1 MPLSENWTY
10 KSHHSPYKPNMTDKL
25 APIAAAFQEALS
37 QATHTKELEAVKVRF
52 LGKKGE
58 IQALLVG
65 LKDLSGE
72 EKAQVGK
79 GINELK
85 QSLTQ
90 EIANAEARLVAQEE
104 QAALASSWIDVTL
117 NPQGQEAGSLHPI
130 TLVHQRL
137 EEIFEAMG
145 FLILD
150 GPHVETDYYNFE
162 ALNFDP
168 HHPARDMHDTFFTQG
183 GRLLRT
189 QTSPIQIRGMERLK
203 PPIRMVGTGKVFR
216 CERLDASHEAC
227 FHQIEGMMIDKGIN
241 VGHLIHTM
249 KVMLSEMFEKE
260 VEVRLRPGYFP
271 FVEPGYELEIAC
283 LLCGG
288 KGCAACKKLGWV
300 ELLGCGMVHPNVLK
314 AGGIDPT
321 VYSGF
326 AFGMGTDRLAMQR
339 YQINDI
345 RHLHNGDLSF
355 NRRFSTASQYQV
367 Y

>member
-1 MPLSENWTY
+1 MEQ
-10 KSHHSPYKPNMTDKL
+10 KL
-25 APIAAAFQEALS
+25 AAITQAFEEALGAVTDT
-37 QATHTKELEAVKVRF
+37 QGIDELKVRF

-58 IQALLVG
+58 VSKLMVG
-65 LKDLSGE
+65 LKDLSNQD
-72 EKAQVGK
+72 KAAAGK
-79 GINELK
+79 GINILK
-85 QSLTQ
+85 NQLTGAL
-90 EIANAEARLVAQEE
+90 EKGLNRLKLAEE
-104 QAALASSWIDVTL
+104 QKAVEEQWIDVTL
-117 NPQGQEAGSLHPI
+117 NPAGSESGSLHPI

-145 FLILD
+145 FMVLD

-168 HHPARDMHDTFFTQG
+168 HHPARDMHDTFFFHS

-189 QTSPIQIRGMERLK
+189 QTSPIQIRGMENHK

-249 KVMLSEMFEKE
+249 QVMLSEMFEKH

-271 FVEPGYELEIAC
+271 FVEPGFELEIAC
-283 LLCGG
+283 LLCNG
-288 KGCAACKKLGWV
+288 KGCAACKKVGWV
-300 ELLGCGMVHPNVLK
+300 ELLGCGMVHPNVLH
-314 AGGIDPT
+314 AGGIDPE

-326 AFGMGTDRLAMQR
+326 AFGMGTDRLAMQK
-339 YQINDI
+339 YGITDI
-345 RHLHNGDLSF
+345 RHLHNGDINF
-355 NRRFSTASQYQV
+355 NRRFSTASGYRV
-367 Y
+367 F

>member
-1 MPLSENWTY
+1 MQ
-10 KSHHSPYKPNMTDKL
+10 DKL
-25 APIAAAFQEALS
+25 NAIAQAFEAEIA
-37 QATHTKELEAVKVRF
+37 QASDTKALEAIKVRF

-58 IQALLVG
+58 VSGLMSG
-65 LKDLSGE
+65 LKDLSNQ

-79 GINELK
+79 GVNLLK
-85 QSLTQ
+85 AQLTQSL
-90 EIANAEARLVAQEE
+90 EAASQQIKLTEE
-104 QAALASSWIDVTL
+104 KKAHENQWIDVTL
-117 NPQGQEAGSLHPI
+117 NPEGREAGSLHPI
-130 TLVHQRL
+130 TLVHMRL

-145 FLILD
+145 FMILD
-150 GPHVETDYYNFE
+150 GPHAETDYYNFE

-168 HHPARDMHDTFFTQG
+168 HHPARDMHDTFFLEG

-189 QTSPIQIRGMERLK
+189 QTSPIQIRGMENHK

-227 FHQIEGMMIDKGIN
+227 FHQVEGMMIDEGIN

-249 KVMLSEMFEKE
+249 RVMLSEMFEKQ

-271 FVEPGYELEIAC
+271 FVEPGFELEMAC
-283 LLCGG
+283 LLCAG

-321 VYSGF
+321 KYTGF
-326 AFGMGTDRLAMQR
+326 AFGMGTDRLAMQK
-339 YQINDI
+339 YGITDI
-345 RHLHNGDLSF
+345 RHLHNGDLNF
-355 NRRFSTASQYQV
+355 NRRFSTASGYRV
-367 Y
+367 F

>member
-1 MPLSENWTY
+1 MEQ
-10 KSHHSPYKPNMTDKL
+10 KL
-25 APIAAAFQEALS
+25 ATITQSFEEALAS
-37 QATHTKELEAVKVRF
+37 VENTHGLEELKVRF

-58 IQALLVG
+58 VG
-65 LKDLSGE
+65 KLMSGLRDLSNE
-72 EKAQVGK
+72 DKALAGK
-79 GINELK
+79 GINILK
-85 QSLTQ
+85 KQL
-90 EIANAEARLVAQEE
+90 AEALEAAQDRLKVIEE
-104 QAALASSWIDVTL
+104 KKALEDQWIDVTL
-117 NPQGQEAGSLHPI
+117 NPAGSESGSLHPI

-145 FLILD
+145 FMVLD

-168 HHPARDMHDTFFTQG
+168 HHPARDMHDTFFFNS

-189 QTSPIQIRGMERLK
+189 QTSPIQIRGMETFK

-227 FHQIEGMMIDKGIN
+227 FHQVEGMMIDKGIN

-249 KVMLSEMFEKE
+249 KVMLSEMFEKQ

-271 FVEPGYELEIAC
+271 FVEPGFELEIAC
-283 LLCGG
+283 LLCKG

-300 ELLGCGMVHPNVLK
+300 ELLGCGMVHPNVLRS
-314 AGGIDPT
+314 GGIDPT

-326 AFGMGTDRLAMQR
+326 AFGMGTDRLAMQK
-339 YQINDI
+339 YGITDI
-345 RHLHNGDLSF
+345 RHLHNGDLNF
-355 NRRFSTASQYQV
+355 NRRFSTASGYKV
-367 Y
+367 F

>member
-1 MPLSENWTY
+1 MLTQLQSILS
-10 KSHHSPYKPNMTDKL
+10 
-25 APIAAAFQEALS
+25 AFELALS
-37 QATHTKELEAVKVRF
+37 QAQDSKAIEALKVRF

-58 IQALLVG
+58 VQELMAG
-65 LKDLSGE
+65 LKSLSNE
-72 EKAQVGK
+72 EKAAAGK

-85 QSLTQ
+85 QQ
-90 EIANAEARLVAQEE
+90 IAQGLEARTEAIKDAEAARLVEDQ
-104 QAALASSWIDVTL
+104 WIDISL
-117 NPQGQEAGSLHPI
+117 NPEGREAGSLHPI

-145 FLILD
+145 YSILD

-168 HHPARDMHDTFFTQG
+168 HHPARDMHDTFFFKSG
-183 GRLLRT
+183 HLLRT
-189 QTSPIQIRGMERLK
+189 QTSPVQIHGMEQMK
-203 PPIRMVGTGKVFR
+203 PPLRIVSTGKVFR
-216 CERLDASHEAC
+216 CERLDATHEAC

-241 VGHLIHTM
+241 VGHLIHSM
-249 KVMLSEMFEKE
+249 KVMLSEVFERE

-271 FVEPGYELEIAC
+271 FVEPGFELEIAC
-283 LLCGG
+283 LICGG
-288 KGCAACKKLGWV
+288 DGCPACKKLGWV

-314 AGGIDPT
+314 AGGIDPE

-339 YQINDI
+339 YGISDI

-355 NRRFSTASQYQV
+355 NRRFSTASGYRV
-367 Y
+367 F